1 MSRRAISSERSRYTD
16 CPEPI
21 APAETLHPR
30 EACDEVPGCRQWRT
44 LKARPD
50 TCSINKIDLR
60 ILPELQLVEASDLL
74 QEIERPVIAAHKKML
89 AVVHLTTRGSIGKGI
104 GTPAKETSGFEQQ
117 DLSSLRAE
125 FYG

>member
-1 MSRRAISSERSRYTD
+1 
-16 CPEPI
+16 
-21 APAETLHPR
+21 
-30 EACDEVPGCRQWRT
+30 CDEVPGCRQWRT

-104 GTPAKETSGFEQQ
+104 GTPPKETSGFEQQ
-117 DLSSLRAE
+117 ALSSLRAE
-125 FYG
+125 FYGRRKACEAATNNCCRKGFAGHRRMER